1 MDQPRHLFRLFSF
14 FFKLKF
20 YKKTVVRR
28 QRDLNSDRQS
38 RRRARW
44 PLDHTMTPYTMVQ
57 YSNNCKYGSHVIF
70 SVTEFGKIQT
80 FWLKWLSLW
89 QYFLV
94 LEVLVLCHSAALNLP
109 QFQKFL
115 WGYDEKS
122 YICANQCVQIL
133 RNFTTLAKTFAIFN
147 GFFSIGKDSNLLWH
161 IFNSI
166 G

>member
-1 MDQPRHLFRLFSF
+1 
-14 FFKLKF
+14 
-20 YKKTVVRR
+20 
-28 QRDLNSDRQS
+28 
-38 RRRARW
+38 
-44 PLDHTMTPYTMVQ
+44 MVQ